1 MRVPFHYAISLSCAR
16 ISIAPKQRTNIKINY
31 CSIKN
36 SLGRKKRK
44 FLINVIYSHQF
55 YRKRMN
61 LITPKERRFL
71 KLEEVIPKVEELKS
85 IFKKC
90 GEEMEWEA
98 IKENLRMIVI
108 QYRQNFTTLN
118 NDFTKKVKE
127 EEQ

>member
-1 MRVPFHYAISLSCAR
+1 
-16 ISIAPKQRTNIKINY
+16 
-31 CSIKN
+31 
-36 SLGRKKRK
+36 
-44 FLINVIYSHQF
+44 
-55 YRKRMN
+55 MN

-85 IFKKC
+85 ILKKC

-108 QYRQNFTTLN
+108 QYRQKFTTLN

-127 EEQ
+127 EEQKFNNVVIVVILFFDFRFQKVTGLESRGRV

>member
-1 MRVPFHYAISLSCAR
+1 
-16 ISIAPKQRTNIKINY
+16 
-31 CSIKN
+31 
-36 SLGRKKRK
+36 
-44 FLINVIYSHQF
+44 
-55 YRKRMN
+55 MN

>member
-1 MRVPFHYAISLSCAR
+1 MTKIGFHFITPYRYLVFLIPPSAR

-36 SLGRKKRK
+36 
-44 FLINVIYSHQF
+44 
-55 YRKRMN
+55 
-61 LITPKERRFL
+61 RFL